1 MSSFSIKVVDDT
13 AFVIMDRSVVKCKE
27 GVRRGLLDVGPEIE
41 REAVRRIKSPPKT
54 GRYYFRGG
62 HLHQASAP
70 GESPADWT
78 GTLAESVGFEVSSP
92 REMKIGTR
100 AAIAPYGGAMEFGT
114 KDGMIAP
121 RPFLMPSVLSKARE
135 IKQSIEKAVGIQLG
149 KKI

>member
-1 MSSFSIKVVDDT
+1 MSSVSIKVVDNT
-13 AFVIMDRSVVKCKE
+13 AFLIMKRIVVNSAE

-41 REAVRRIKSPPKT
+41 REVVRRIKSPPKT

-62 HLHQASAP
+62 VLHQASAP

-100 AAIAPYGGAMEFGT
+100 VLIAPYGGAMEFGT
-114 KDGMIAP
+114 KDGKIAP
-121 RPFLMPSVLSKARE
+121 RPFLLPAILSKARE
-135 IKQSIEKAVGIQLG
+135 IKQSIEKAVGIQIG